1 MGISGNVYIADTDNN
16 KIRMVT
22 STGII
27 KTFAGTGVFG
37 SSGDGGA
44 ATSAQLY
51 GPWGVAVDIFGN
63 VYIAD
68 SSNNK
73 IRKVGSTGTIT
84 TFAGTGV
91 GGSSGDGGAAT
102 SAQLYWPSGISVDI
116 SGNVYIADTY
126 NNKIRKVTST
136 GIITTIAGTGTYGSS
151 GDGGAATSAQFFY
164 PVGVSVDIS
173 GIVYIAD
180 NGNNKIRM
188 VASTGII
195 TTFAST
201 GTAGSS
207 GDGGAATSAQLNNPY
222 GVTVDISGN
231 VYIADGTNFEIRMVT
246 STGIITTIAGTGGGG
261 DGGDGGVA
269 TSAQL
274 TFPHGVAVD
283 ISGIVY
289 IADTYNNKI
298 RMVVPQ
304 SPTSLPAP
312 APTQVNFFFFFFAY
326 LHCLLFSPPHLLHD
340 YYLRVICVGYAHLL
354 ILYLFLFL

>member
-1 MGISGNVYIADTDNN
+1 M
-16 KIRMVT
+16 
-22 STGII
+22 
-27 KTFAGTGVFG
+27 
-37 SSGDGGA
+37 
-44 ATSAQLY
+44 
-51 GPWGVAVDIFGN
+51 
-63 VYIAD
+63 
-68 SSNNK
+68 
-73 IRKVGSTGTIT
+73 
-84 TFAGTGV
+84 
-91 GGSSGDGGAAT
+91 
-102 SAQLYWPSGISVDI
+102 
-116 SGNVYIADTY
+116 
-126 NNKIRKVTST
+126 
-136 GIITTIAGTGTYGSS
+136 
-151 GDGGAATSAQFFY
+151 
-164 PVGVSVDIS
+164 DIS